1 MKHMQDYGNWNQEL
15 EPEVFL
21 HSHSAPPQPISLVG
35 SSCKMTTSL
44 ALVLVLRL
52 RAQHQSED
60 SQEKF

>member
-35 SSCKMTTSL
+35 SSCKMTTIL
-44 ALVLVLRL
+44 ALV
-52 RAQHQSED
+52 H
-60 SQEKF
+60 